1 MQMMSRAVL
10 LCLVLLVSSCGLLN
24 VKDAEEKSDL
34 YAAASL
40 DAIHLVQGKARM
52 LYNADNLSVANY
64 EVILVATIDL
74 SNLIGRIESG
84 ADALDYNGTGVAC
97 VDVLLD
103 DAISKACTREDIA
116 AILIKIRGMLDE

>member
-1 MQMMSRAVL
+1 MQMTYKVWI
-10 LCLVLLVSSCGLLN
+10 LCLVFLVSSCGLLS
-24 VKDAEEKSDL
+24 VKDVEEKSDL

-40 DAIHLVQGKARM
+40 DAIHLVQQSAKRM
-52 LYNADNLSVANY
+52 YDASNLSVANY

-74 SNLIGRIESG
+74 SNLIGRIESA

-116 AILIKIRGMLDE
+116 SILIKMRGMLDE

>member
-1 MQMMSRAVL
+1 MQMTYKVWI
-10 LCLVLLVSSCGLLN
+10 LCLVFLVSSCGLLS

-40 DAIHLVQGKARM
+40 DAIHLVQQSAKRM
-52 LYNADNLSVANY
+52 YDADNLSVANY

-103 DAISKACTREDIA
+103 DKISKACTREDIA
-116 AILIKIRGMLDE
+116 EILIKMRGMLDE

>member
-1 MQMMSRAVL
+1 MTYKVWI
-10 LCLVLLVSSCGLLN
+10 LCLVFLVSSCGLLS
-24 VKDAEEKSDL
+24 VKDVEEKSDL

-40 DAIHLVQGKARM
+40 DAIHLVQQSAKRM
-52 LYNADNLSVANY
+52 YDASNLSVANY

-74 SNLIGRIESG
+74 SNLIGRIESA

-116 AILIKIRGMLDE
+116 SILIKMRGMLDE

>member
-1 MQMMSRAVL
+1 MTYKVWI
-10 LCLVLLVSSCGLLN
+10 LCLVFLVSSCGLLS

-40 DAIHLVQGKARM
+40 DAIHLVQQSAKRM
-52 LYNADNLSVANY
+52 YDADNLSVANY

-103 DAISKACTREDIA
+103 DKISKACTREDIA
-116 AILIKIRGMLDE
+116 EILIKMRGMLDE

>member
-1 MQMMSRAVL
+1 MQTISRAVL
-10 LCLVLLVSSCGLLN
+10 LCLVLLVSSCGILD

-40 DAIHLVQGKARM
+40 DAIHLVQQSAKR
-52 LYNADNLSVANY
+52 LYDAGNLPVANY
-64 EVILVATIDL
+64 EVIIVATIDL
-74 SNLIGRIESG
+74 SSLIGRIESG

-103 DAISKACTREDIA
+103 DAINKACTREDIA
-116 AILIKIRGMLDE
+116 AILVKMRGMLDE

>member
-1 MQMMSRAVL
+1 MSRAIL
-10 LCLVLLVSSCGLLN
+10 LCLLLLVSSCGLLS

-40 DAIHLVQGKARM
+40 DAIHLVQQSAKRM
-52 LYNADNLSVANY
+52 YDADNLSVANY

-74 SNLIGRIESG
+74 SNLIDRIESG
-84 ADALDYNGTGVAC
+84 ADALDYNGTGVDC

-103 DAISKACTREDIA
+103 DEINKACTREDIA
-116 AILIKIRGMLDE
+116 EILIKIRGMLDE

>member
-1 MQMMSRAVL
+1 MQMTYKVWI
-10 LCLVLLVSSCGLLN
+10 LCLVFLVSSCGLLS

-40 DAIHLVQGKARM
+40 DAIHLVQQSAKRM
-52 LYNADNLSVANY
+52 YDADNLAVANY
-64 EVILVATIDL
+64 EVILVATLDL
-74 SNLIGRIESG
+74 SNLISRIESG

-103 DAISKACTREDIA
+103 DAINKACTREDIA
-116 AILIKIRGMLDE
+116 EILVKIRGMLDE

>member
-1 MQMMSRAVL
+1 MQMTYKVFL
-10 LCLVLLVSSCGLLN
+10 LSIIMMVASCGLIN

-40 DAIHLVQGKARM
+40 DAIHLVQQSAKRM
-52 LYNADNLSVANY
+52 YDADNLSVANY

-103 DAISKACTREDIA
+103 DAINKACTREDIA
-116 AILIKIRGMLDE
+116 AILIKMRGMLDE

>member
-1 MQMMSRAVL
+1 MSRAILIGL
-10 LCLVLLVSSCGLLN
+10 LFMVASCGLLG
-24 VKDAEEKSDL
+24 VKDVEEKSDL

-40 DAIHLVQGKARM
+40 DAIHIVQGKARM

-74 SNLIGRIESG
+74 SNLVARIESA

-103 DAISKACTREDIA
+103 DAIDKACTREDIA
-116 AILIKIRGMLDE
+116 EILVKIRGMLDE